1 MEDFD
6 VIEIDPLKN
15 EGLPNEVIGGVV
27 EILGGKSCLINLLET
42 GISSIND
49 GLFHQLHYSSASC
62 NCFTMA
68 SVLRFARRCPYK
80 RAAKL

>member
-6 VIEIDPLKN
+6 VIEIDPLQK

-27 EILGGKSCLINLLET
+27 EILGGKSGLINLLKT

-49 GLFHQLHYSSASC
+49 GLFHQLHYASASC

-68 SVLRFARRCPYK
+68 SVLRFAHRCPSK
-80 RAAKL
+80 GAAKR